1 MRPHGTRKNCQGA
14 YKISLYRLFFAL
26 ALTIALILCTL
37 TGWFL
42 NRQSRSDYY
51 HYLEQSAVSQKNIS
65 SLSVNVI
72 VNAIGACTKG
82 TEITRW
88 VDSSTLP
95 EFYFNA
101 IAASRK
107 IQAATTDILQVEYQ
121 VAVTPLNPRA
131 YHGVITNMVLTGN
144 RSLSIENYCAEH
156 NLSSESYL
164 QIVDH
169 FQEKETPIVLPR
181 YHSETGKLEEI
192 QYIVKNTG
200 KIHPYLFFITIPI
213 DSLLQDTL
221 AESFFLYN
229 DSGVFALSQQGERQ
243 QERAREIYEQL
254 MIDENNRDF
263 SRLQI
268 LRGQHLMVTEIP
280 YVGWHLV
287 RHYPPLPLH
296 VQGLLLFLVVV
307 CACVALALTL
317 SYYLVERLYHP
328 VKELLEASVL
338 PHKGLEQLHICYQ
351 EALRI
356 LDYRFLH
363 AKSRL
368 ITYQEISSID
378 AVTYSYP
385 LQMENRLIHCAL
397 EGKQEAI
404 EIFETIIRDNIRDKD
419 LSKETLQNLI
429 YALIGTISRIFQE
442 MKTIP
447 QDFLGKDIDFRYLYN
462 HWNDSAVFIE
472 IKEILE
478 SIIQTVC
485 KQENSRDQEL
495 LDKMLGYIYQNYS
508 DDIMLNDLA
517 DYLNISPKYCGIL
530 FKQLSDNNFKDFL
543 NRYRID
549 RSKEI
554 LEQDPSIK
562 IVDLSAMVGF
572 NSSNS
577 FIRVFNKYVGITPK
591 AYQDRMRES
600 H

>member
-338 PHKGLEQLHICYQ
+338 PI
-351 EALRI
+351 
-356 LDYRFLH
+356 
-363 AKSRL
+363 KS
-368 ITYQEISSID
+368 
-378 AVTYSYP
+378 
-385 LQMENRLIHCAL
+385 
-397 EGKQEAI
+397 GKQLDE
-404 EIFETIIRDNIRDKD
+404 FQIIRTNMEKITE
-419 LSKETLQNLI
+419 LGALILETL
-429 YALIGTISRIFQE
+429 A
-442 MKTIP
+442 
-447 QDFLGKDIDFRYLYN
+447 
-462 HWNDSAVFIE
+462 
-472 IKEILE
+472 
-478 SIIQTVC
+478 
-485 KQENSRDQEL
+485 
-495 LDKMLGYIYQNYS
+495 
-508 DDIMLNDLA
+508 
-517 DYLNISPKYCGIL
+517 
-530 FKQLSDNNFKDFL
+530 
-543 NRYRID
+543 
-549 RSKEI
+549 
-554 LEQDPSIK
+554 
-562 IVDLSAMVGF
+562 
-572 NSSNS
+572 
-577 FIRVFNKYVGITPK
+577 
-591 AYQDRMRES
+591 
-600 H
+600 